1 MIAAITAGVPAGA
14 ATTSGYHG
22 GTAMK
27 LVDLNGFWTMT
38 DLDSG
43 RRFSA
48 RVPGTVAA
56 TLLEQQAM
64 PDPYWREN
72 EGAVQPLFAVDYE
85 FSREFDIEPG
95 ALAHDQVLLH
105 CDGLDTVAELAVNG
119 AAAGRADN
127 MHRTWVFDV
136 KPLLR
141 PGRNLLSITLR
152 SPVRYLG
159 EHPAKLGAR
168 FSVLRKAACM
178 FGWNWGPV
186 LPDSGI
192 WRDIYL
198 ESRDGAHLEHVIVRQ
213 RHRDG
218 HVGLLVQP
226 RCSVSSGDVQARIEV
241 RAPSGEVLYSRL
253 HPAEGDTAAE
263 ITIEQPEL
271 WWPAGYGSQPRY
283 TVTTALRQG
292 DTELDRRDLRVG
304 LRTIELDR
312 SADGDG
318 SRYRFIINGT
328 RIFFRGDSLVIDD
341 SITAR
346 SDAAH
351 WTRLVDNCL
360 RASVNGIRVWGG
372 AYYPPDTF
380 YELCDERGLLVYQ
393 DCMYASSFY
402 ATSAEFLD
410 NSRQELIDNLSR
422 IAHRPCIALYCGN
435 NEIDLTYT
443 VTGSTDPQTVGLRDI
458 LHGTALDDGTRAYL
472 WKQYT
477 ELFLT
482 MIPGICQEYAPDAS
496 YVHSSPSLREP
507 GGAQAFADYFSG
519 GDTHYYLPYDGNAPY
534 QKMRTFRSRFM
545 SETGFESFPAM
556 KTIRTFSES
565 SDDNPFSAVMRAH
578 QKRENGNEVIDLY
591 LRRDYLVPTDFEDY
605 VLLSQLQAA
614 EIMKYTVEHLRRDN
628 EYCSG
633 VIIWQANDCWPVI
646 SCSGYD
652 YEGRWKALQY
662 YKKRFF
668 APVLISARDEDAR
681 VELWV
686 SNERREQFTG
696 DVEWQLEDSSGS
708 ALRSGRLP
716 VTAAAGQSLACAD
729 LDFTDLLTADNR
741 DRVHLGYRLL
751 SGATEVSAGTVLFML
766 PKDGHFERPQIELDV
781 QDLGDR
787 YEILVTAGSFA
798 KNVVLDTRVGDCVFS
813 DNWIDVSPGRPR
825 PVTVPK
831 ADAVGIESAEVLRQH
846 LIVRSLNDIMID
858 AAESAEAG
866 ERTSEA
872 GG

>member
-1 MIAAITAGVPAGA
+1 
-14 ATTSGYHG
+14 
-22 GTAMK
+22 MK
-27 LVDLNGFWTMT
+27 LLDLNGSWTMT

-43 RRFSA
+43 RTLPA
-48 RVPGTVAA
+48 HVPGTVAA
-56 TLLEQQAM
+56 TLIEQKVM

-72 EGAVQPLFAVDYE
+72 EGVVQSAFGVDYA
-85 FSREFDIEPG
+85 FSREFDLEPG
-95 ALAHDQVLLH
+95 ALDHDEVLLH
-105 CDGLDTVAELAVNG
+105 CDGLDTLAELAVNG

-141 PGRNLLSITLR
+141 PGRNQLSITLR

-168 FSVLRKAACM
+168 FSALRKAACM

-186 LPDSGI
+186 LPDAGI

-198 ESRDGAHLEHVIVRQ
+198 EARDCAHLEHVTVRQ
-213 RHRDG
+213 RHSGGR
-218 HVGLLVQP
+218 VGLLVQP
-226 RCSVSSGDVQARIEV
+226 QYGVSSDDVQARIEV
-241 RAPSGEVLYSRL
+241 RAPSGEVVYSQR
-253 HPAEGDTAAE
+253 HPAGHEAAAE
-263 ITIEQPEL
+263 ITIDEPEL
-271 WWPAGYGSQPRY
+271 WWPAGYGAQPRY
-283 TVTTALRQG
+283 TVTTTLSRG
-292 DTELDRRDLRVG
+292 DAELDRKDLRVG

-318 SRYRFIINGT
+318 NRYRFIVNGT

-380 YELCDERGLLVYQ
+380 YELCDSRGLLVYQ

-402 ATSAEFLD
+402 DTSAEFLD
-410 NSRQELIDNLSR
+410 NCRQELIDNLTR

-443 VTGSTDPQTVGLRDI
+443 VTGSTDPQTVGLREI
-458 LHGTALDDGTRAYL
+458 LHGTALDDDTRAYI

-482 MIPGICQEYAPDAS
+482 MIPAVCQEYAPDTS
-496 YVHSSPSLREP
+496 YVHSSPSLRKP

-545 SETGFESFPAM
+545 SETGFESFPDI

-565 SDDNPFSAVMRAH
+565 ADDQPFSAVMRAH

-591 LRRDYLVPTDFEDY
+591 LRRDYQVPADFEDY

-668 APVLISARDEDAR
+668 SPVLISAREEGNR

-686 SNERREQFTG
+686 SNERREPFTG
-696 DVEWQLEDSSGS
+696 NVEWQLADASGS
-708 ALRSGRLP
+708 QLRDGRLT

-729 LDFTDLLTADNR
+729 LDFTDQLTAGNR
-741 DRVHLGYRLL
+741 NRVSLGFRLL
-751 SGATEVSAGTVLFML
+751 AEETEISAGTVLFAA
-766 PKDGHFERPQIELDV
+766 PKDFHFERPQIEVDV
-781 QDLGDR
+781 QDRSDR
-787 YEILVTAGSFA
+787 YEISLTTDYFA
-798 KNVVLDTRVGDCVFS
+798 RSVVLDTQVGDCIFS
-813 DNWIDVSPGRPR
+813 ENWIDVSPGRAQ
-825 PVTVPK
+825 PVTLLKV
-831 ADAVGIESAEVLRQH
+831 DAVGIESADALR
-846 LIVRSLNDIMID
+846 LNLTVRSLNDIMID
-858 AAESAEAG
+858 AAASADSG
-866 ERTSEA
+866 LPRSPR
-872 GG
+872 